1 MIATGTFAT
10 DDGKLIGVALWES
23 EDAFRAG
30 VGAGRDAIA
39 GDPFDEWET
48 GEIQMI
54 RASEV

>member
-30 VGAGRDAIA
+30 VGAGREAI